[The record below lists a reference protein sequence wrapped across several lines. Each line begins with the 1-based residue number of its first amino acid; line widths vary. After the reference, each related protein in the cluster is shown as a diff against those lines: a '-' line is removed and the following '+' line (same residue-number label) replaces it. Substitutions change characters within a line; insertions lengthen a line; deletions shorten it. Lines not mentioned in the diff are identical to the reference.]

1 MIASLSASLPASHP
15 RRWALLSP
23 ALGLFAL
30 GCIDGAGKDSAGE
43 AGAPTDFAQAFV
55 DAHNDARGRAEP
67 SPSPALP
74 DLRWDGALAELAADW
89 ARGCVFEHSMGETGE
104 NLAIFS
110 WSVQPAEVVEAW
122 FSEIS
127 DYDYATNTCAPG
139 KMCGHYTQ
147 VVWRDTS
154 RVGCALQ
161 ICDDVA
167 GFGPGELWVCEYDP
181 PGNWVGEQP
190 Y

>member
-161 ICDDVA
+161 VCDDVA